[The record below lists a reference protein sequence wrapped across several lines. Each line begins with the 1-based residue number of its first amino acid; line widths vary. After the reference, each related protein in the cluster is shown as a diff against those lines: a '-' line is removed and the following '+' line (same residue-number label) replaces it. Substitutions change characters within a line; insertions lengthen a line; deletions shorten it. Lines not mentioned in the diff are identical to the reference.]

1 MSTFISRWFAPPS
14 LDGDGETLRRAALLN
29 TILIGSILFLLLLI
43 AGIFLGSNTPQKIVP
58 INLVMIAAFV
68 LSRRWLFAGRVDLAA
83 VATSLV
89 GLIGITVVVIH
100 LGTIRTPTA
109 ANYLFWILAV
119 GALFRLKGLLLAV
132 LTASLAILGLIFAE
146 NAGWLPAPE
155 HSVGVTQWIAYSTL
169 FALSAGLTY
178 HTNQFTRRALAQ
190 AEREVRQRQQTEV
203 ELIAAKNGLRGMLD
217 ALPDLLFEVD
227 IDGVIYDYRSPRSDL
242 LAVPAEAFLN
252 RKFSDF
258 LPAQACKVIFSGL
271 REAERDGTSIGKT
284 YALDLPQK
292 SHWFELSIARK
303 PGTDDLQERF
313 ICLARDVTERKT
325 AEEELRIAATAFES
339 QQGMIITDHDK
350 MILRVNKAFTQ
361 ITGYAAGEVLGT
373 TPDKVLSSG
382 RHDEAFYGA
391 MWDSVSRTGTWQGE
405 IWNRR
410 KNGEIY
416 PQWLSIS
423 AVRNEAGTTTH
434 YVEAFS
440 DISSAKAAEQEI
452 QILAF
457 SDLLTGLPNRRLFM
471 DRLKQAL
478 TASARHQR
486 MGALLFVDLDNFKTL
501 NETLGHDS
509 GDLLLKEVA
518 NRLRHCVRESDT
530 VARIGGDEF
539 ILMLED
545 LSQLAHDAAA
555 QAEAVGEKV
564 LFALSQPY
572 SLESGEHH
580 NTASMGLTLFG
591 DSVKAALD
599 PLMQAELAMY
609 QAKAAGRNLQRFFD
623 PQMQASVSQRVAL
636 EAALH
641 EALNK
646 DQFVLHY
653 QAQVTAQGQITG
665 AEGLLRWLDP
675 RRGMVMPAE
684 FITLAEESN
693 LIVGIGQWV
702 LESACQQV
710 VQWAGEPA
718 LAHLVLSVN
727 VSARQFHQSDFVEQ
741 VLQTLE
747 RSGADPQRL
756 KLELTES
763 VLVSN
768 VEDVIT
774 KMNVLKGRGMRF
786 SIDDFGTGY
795 SSLSHLKRLP
805 LDQLKIDQGFVR
817 DILVDTNDA
826 AIARM
831 VIALGNSLGLDVI
844 AEGVE
849 TLAQRDFLAQLGCQ
863 HYQGYLFCR
872 PVSVVEFESLV
883 RRGLTTLPPI

>member
-1 MSTFISRWFAPPS
+1 MSRWFSPPS
-14 LDGDGETLRRAALLN
+14 FEGDGETLRRAALLN
-29 TILIGSILFLLLLI
+29 TILIGSILFLSLLI
-43 AGIFLGSNTPQKIVP
+43 VGIFLGSNTPQKIAP
-58 INLVMIAAFV
+58 INLIMILAMV
-68 LSRRWLFAGRVDLAA
+68 LIRRWLFAGRVELAA

-89 GLIGITVVVIH
+89 GLVGITVVTAH
-100 LGTIRTPTA
+100 LGTIRTTTA

-119 GALFRLKGLLLAV
+119 GALFRLKGLVLAV
-132 LTASLAILGLIFAE
+132 LTASMAILGLILAE

-155 HSVGVTQWIAYSTL
+155 HSVGVTQWIAYTTL

-178 HTNQFTRRALAQ
+178 HTNHLTRRALAQ
-190 AEREVRQRQQTEV
+190 AEREVVQRQQTQR

-227 IDGVIYDYRSPRSDL
+227 GEGRIYDYRSPRSDL
-242 LAVPAEAFLN
+242 LAVPAEMFLN

-258 LPAQACKVIFSGL
+258 LPAPASDVIFAAL
-271 REAERDGTSIGKT
+271 REAERDGTSTGKT

-292 SHWFELSIARK
+292 PHWFEISVVRK
-303 PGTDDLQERF
+303 PGSDGVHQRY

-339 QQGMIITDHDK
+339 QQGMTITDGDK
-350 MILRVNKAFTQ
+350 VILRVNKAFTE
-361 ITGYAAGEVLGT
+361 ITGYSAQEVLGK
-373 TPDKVLSSG
+373 TPHTVLGSG
-382 RHDEAFYGA
+382 RHDDGFYAA
-391 MWDSVSRTGTWQGE
+391 MWDSVSRTGVWQGE

-423 AVRNEAGTTTH
+423 AVKNEAGTTTH

-440 DISSAKAAEQEI
+440 DISLAKAAEQEI
-452 QILAF
+452 QTLAF

-478 TASARHQR
+478 TAGARHQR
-486 MGALLFVDLDNFKTL
+486 LGALLFVDLDNFKTL
-501 NETLGHDS
+501 NETLGHES
-509 GDLLLKEVA
+509 GDVLLKEVA
-518 NRLRHCVRESDT
+518 KRLRRCVRESDT

-545 LSQLAHDAAA
+545 LSHLARDAAA

-564 LFALSQPY
+564 LLALNQPY
-572 SLESGEHH
+572 QFEAGEHYC
-580 NTASMGLTLFG
+580 TASMGLTLFG
-591 DSVKAALD
+591 VAVNGEVD

-609 QAKAAGRNLQRFFD
+609 QAKAAGRNLLRFFD
-623 PQMQASVSQRVAL
+623 PQMQASVSHRVAL

-641 EALNK
+641 EALIKN
-646 DQFVLHY
+646 QFVLHY
-653 QAQVTAQGQITG
+653 QAQVTESGHIYG
-665 AEGLLRWLDP
+665 AEALLRWLDP

-684 FITLAEESN
+684 FIALAEESN
-693 LIVGIGQWV
+693 LIVAIGQWV
-702 LESACQQV
+702 LQTACQQV
-710 VQWAGEPA
+710 VQWERDPA

-727 VSARQFHQSDFVEQ
+727 VSARQFHQQDFVEQ
-741 VLQTLE
+741 VLRMVQST
-747 RSGADPQRL
+747 GANPQRL

-763 VLVSN
+763 LLVTN
-768 VEDVIT
+768 VEDVVT

-817 DILVDTNDA
+817 DILIDPNDA
-826 AIARM
+826 AIAGM
-831 VIALGNSLGLDVI
+831 VIALGNSLGLEVI

-849 TLAQRDFLAQLGCQ
+849 TQAQRDFLAQLGCQ

-872 PVSVVEFESLV
+872 PLPVAEFESLV
-883 RRGLTTLPPI
+883 RRGVTPLPLA